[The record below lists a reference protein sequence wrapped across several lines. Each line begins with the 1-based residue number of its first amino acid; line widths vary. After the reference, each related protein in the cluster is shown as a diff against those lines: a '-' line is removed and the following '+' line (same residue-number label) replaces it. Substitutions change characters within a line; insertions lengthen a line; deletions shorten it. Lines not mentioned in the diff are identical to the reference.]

1 MLDHG
6 DRERVGAKA
15 RMLAEAVEQSAD
27 LREACE
33 RQQMILRVSTAIRSE
48 LELDSVLTIAV
59 TEVGKAFAASRCAFY
74 EADGS
79 GSTIKASHT
88 FVSPDAP
95 EGAFPPIDAANNPYV
110 RTILAGQPVVV
121 PDLHVD
127 PYFSKHLGMRIIDTR
142 SILAVPVISQG
153 QALGALSVHQAGR
166 VRWWRDEEVT
176 CFCIIADQLGMA
188 IRAARQYE
196 AAQRKADELAKANEE
211 LKGLSRLKSNILAN
225 VTHEL
230 RTPLNDVITYGT
242 SVLEGVFGEV
252 PETAKGALDKIVGSG
267 DKLRRLVEQMI
278 DASRLASD
286 SLAFHP
292 TEVEVGTLCGSV
304 VHEMKPLAEA
314 KGLELVLDAPGR
326 LPTVL
331 ADPEK
336 LERVLAHLVG
346 NAIKFTHN
354 GSIQVVVRHLRDGI
368 LVEVRDTG
376 IGISCEDQRRVFDQF
391 YQVDQTATRQFG
403 GTGLGLYLAARF
415 LAAMGSSIEVASV
428 PGEGSSF
435 RFCLPLDAS

>member
-1 MLDHG
+1 MLDQG
-6 DRERVGAKA
+6 DRERIGAKA

-27 LREACE
+27 LREAYE

-48 LELDSVLTIAV
+48 LELDSVLGIAV

-79 GSTIKASHT
+79 GSVIKASHT

-95 EGAFPPIDAANNPYV
+95 QGAFPPIDAANNPYV
-110 RTILAGQPVVV
+110 RTIMAGQPVVV
-121 PDLHVD
+121 PDLHAD
-127 PYFSKHLGMRIIDTR
+127 PYFSSHLGMRIIDTR

-153 QALGALSVHQAGR
+153 QALGALSVHQSGR
-166 VRWWRDEEVT
+166 IRWWRDEEVT

-196 AAQRKADELAKANEE
+196 AAQRKAEELAKANEE
-211 LKGLSRLKSNILAN
+211 LKGLSRLKSNILSN

-242 SVLEGVFGEV
+242 SVLEGVFGEIPASV
-252 PETAKGALDKIVGSG
+252 RGALDKIVGGG

-286 SLAFHP
+286 SLVFHP
-292 TEVEVGTLCGSV
+292 TEVELGTLCESV
-304 VHEMKPLAEA
+304 VREMKPLADA
-314 KGLELVLDAPGR
+314 RGLELGLDAPYP

-346 NAIKFTHN
+346 NAVKFTHF
-354 GSIQVVVRHLRDGI
+354 GSVEVRLGLVRDGI

-376 IGISCEDQRRVFDQF
+376 IGIDAGDQRRIFDQF

-415 LAAMGSSIEVASV
+415 LAAMGSTIEVDST
-428 PGEGSSF
+428 PGVGSIF
-435 RFCLPLDAS
+435 RFCLPLAAI